1 MRRYLPILLLLA
13 CCSTEVTGENAS
25 GQSGIVY
32 RIDPAKTYQTMHSFG
47 ASDAWRTQHVGLNWP
62 DEKKNRIA
70 DWLFS
75 MEEDEDGN
83 PRGIG
88 LSMWRFNIGSGS
100 YEQGD
105 ASGITNTWS
114 RVECFLAPDG
124 SYDFSKQAGQ
134 QWFLEAAANGASGIS
149 SPSRSRRPG
158 SCP

>member
-1 MRRYLPILLLLA
+1 MRRYLPILLLLT
-13 CCSTEVTGENAS
+13 CCSAAVTGENAS

-47 ASDAWRTQHVGLNWP
+47 ASDAWRAQYVGLNWP

-75 MEEDEDGN
+75 MEEDEEGN

-124 SYDFSKQAGQ
+124 SVRFLQAGGP
-134 QWFLEAAANGASGIS
+134 AMVPRSG
-149 SPSRSRRPG
+149 P
-158 SCP
+158 